1 MTRFGWVMLTTFAAL
16 CTAISAALHPLPRL
30 IWNASASVPIGLY
43 AVRPAGVLNIAE
55 LVIVR
60 PPIALA
66 TFMDQRRYLPIG
78 VPMLKRV
85 AALPGQ
91 TVCRVGRMVTVDGT
105 GLGEA
110 LDRDRRGRPLP
121 VWQGC
126 QRVGTGEVFLM
137 NWRSE
142 DSLDS
147 RYFGL
152 LAATTIIGRADPL
165 WIPEEH

>member
-16 CTAISAALHPLPRL
+16 GTAISAAFHPLPRL

-43 AVRPAGVLNIAE
+43 AVRPAGVLHIAE

-60 PPIALA
+60 PPISLA

-91 TVCRVGRMVTVDGT
+91 TVCRVGHMVTVDGAS
-105 GLGEA
+105 LGEA

-121 VWQGC
+121 VWEGC
-126 QRVGTGEVFLM
+126 QRVGIGEIFLM

-147 RYFGL
+147 RYFGP

>member
-1 MTRFGWVMLTTFAAL
+1 MTRFGWVILTTFAAL
-16 CTAISAALHPLPRL
+16 GTVISAALHPLPRL

-43 AVRPAGVLNIAE
+43 AVRPAGVLHLAE

-60 PPIALA
+60 PSIALA

-91 TVCRVGRMVTVDGT
+91 MVCRVGRVVTVDGI
-105 GLGEA
+105 GLGDA
-110 LDRDRRGRPLP
+110 LDRDSRGRPLP

-126 QRVGTGEVFLM
+126 QRVGIGQVFLM

-147 RYFGL
+147 RYFGP

>member
-1 MTRFGWVMLTTFAAL
+1 MTRFGFVITTYAAVLFVALTSVFRPAPKL
-16 CTAISAALHPLPRL
+16 L
-30 IWNASASVPIGLY
+30 WNASASVPIGLY
-43 AVRPAGVLNIAE
+43 AVRPAGILQIAE

-66 TFMDQRRYLPIG
+66 TFMDRRRYLPIG

-110 LDRDRRGRPLP
+110 LDRDRRGRSLP

-126 QRVGTGEVFLM
+126 QGVGIGEVFLM

-147 RYFGL
+147 RYFGP

-165 WIPEEH
+165 WIREEH

>member
-1 MTRFGWVMLTTFAAL
+1 MTRFGWVMLTTLAAL
-16 CTAISAALHPLPRL
+16 GTAISAAFHPLPRL

-43 AVRPAGVLNIAE
+43 AVRPAGVLQIAE

-60 PPIALA
+60 PPIALV

-91 TVCRVGRMVTVDGT
+91 MVCRAGRVITVDGSD
-105 GLGEA
+105 LGDA
-110 LDRDRRGRPLP
+110 LDHDRRGRPLP

-126 QRVGTGEVFLM
+126 QRVGIGEVFLM

-147 RYFGL
+147 RYFGP
-152 LAATTIIGRADPL
+152 LAVSTIIGRADPL
-165 WIPEEH
+165 WIREEH